1 MGSATV
7 AIVSG
12 ASPSFNIPQ
21 LSMPSGAPLKAW
33 VEHGTREA
41 LVGLMRPV
49 QAVWDSIPGVS
60 KSPGQTLVAEMVIYV
75 YVHP

>member
-1 MGSATV
+1 
-7 AIVSG
+7 
-12 ASPSFNIPQ
+12 
-21 LSMPSGAPLKAW
+21 MPSGAPLKAW